1 MSTASLV
8 PVANQPAQGGF
19 FAVGGQLALEIY
31 PALIVQSFP
40 QWIGLL
46 REGAELIDASGQLV
60 QPALDGE
67 PGCVI
72 GAVRIHRLKRR
83 AFDADADGLLEQSSA
98 RRRVT

>member
-46 REGAELIDASGQLV
+46 REGADLIDASGQLV
-60 QPALDGE
+60 QPALDGQ
-67 PGCVI
+67 PGCVE
-72 GAVRIHRLKRR
+72 GALGIHRLKGC
-83 AFDADADGLLEQSSA
+83 AFDANADGLMEQILA